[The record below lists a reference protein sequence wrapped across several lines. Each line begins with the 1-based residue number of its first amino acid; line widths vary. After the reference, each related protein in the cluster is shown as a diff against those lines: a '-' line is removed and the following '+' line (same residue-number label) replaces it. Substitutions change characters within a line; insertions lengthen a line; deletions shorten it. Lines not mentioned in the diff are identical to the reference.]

1 MGILRMNRI
10 IKRLIK
16 SSINKAVKATAQTS
30 FGLKILD
37 QSIRVVMSQTRSTR
51 HNGIHLVFSVPNRI
65 NNFRFET
72 FSTKEPETLEWI
84 DSIPQGSVLWDIG
97 ANVGLYSCYAA
108 KARGCQVFAFEPSV
122 FNLEQLAR
130 NIFLNKMTKQVV
142 IIPLPLSE
150 NLSFNTLNMSSTD
163 WGASRSTFGE
173 DYGYDGQPL
182 DKIFEFQTVS
192 LSMMDAVE
200 LLKTPQPDYIKM
212 DVDGIEHLILK
223 GGSTLLQNI
232 KGILIEID
240 EGFEQQSV
248 DSTQRLR
255 NAGLELKEKRQSDMF
270 KDSAY
275 TTVYNQ
281 IWYRPSP

>member
-1 MGILRMNRI
+1 MNKT
-10 IKRLIK
+10 IKRLAK
-16 SSINKAVKATAQTS
+16 LLINKTVKAMAQTL

-37 QSIRVVMSQTRSTR
+37 QSIRVAMSETRSIR
-51 HNGIHLVFSVPNRI
+51 HNEIDLVFSVPNRI
-65 NNFRFET
+65 NIFRIET

-97 ANVGLYSCYAA
+97 ANVGLFSCYAA

-130 NIFLNKMTKQVV
+130 NIFLNKVTRQVV

-163 WGASRSTFGE
+163 WGAAKSTFGE
-173 DYGYDGQPL
+173 NYGYDGQAM

-223 GGSTLLQNI
+223 GGSSLLQNI

-248 DSTQRLR
+248 DSTQYLL
-255 NAGLELKEKRQSDMF
+255 NAGLVLKEKRQSDMF
-270 KDSAY
+270 KDSDY
-275 TTVYNQ
+275 KTVFNQ
-281 IWYRPSP
+281 IWYRPSV

>member
-1 MGILRMNRI
+1 M
-10 IKRLIK
+10 
-16 SSINKAVKATAQTS
+16 
-30 FGLKILD
+30 
-37 QSIRVVMSQTRSTR
+37 
-51 HNGIHLVFSVPNRI
+51 FSVPNRI

-97 ANVGLYSCYAA
+97 ANIGLHSCYAA
-108 KARGCQVFAFEPSV
+108 KARGCKVFAFEPSA
-122 FNLEQLAR
+122 FNLEQLVR
-130 NIFLNKMTKQVV
+130 NIFLNKMMRQAV
-142 IIPLPLSE
+142 IIPFPLSE
-150 NLSFNTLNMSSTD
+150 NLSLNTLNMASTE
-163 WGASRSTFGE
+163 WRAAKSTFGE
-173 DYGYDGQPL
+173 NYGCDGQPL
-182 DKIFEFQTVS
+182 DKIFEFQTVG

-255 NAGLELKEKRQSDMF
+255 NTDLELKEKRQSEMF
-270 KDSAY
+270 KDSNY
-275 TTVYNQ
+275 KTVYNQ
-281 IWYRPSP
+281 IWYRLSK